1 MSNLEN
7 FLQLLKEGHGTRI
20 FEEEDMKLLA
30 QQKKPNE
37 IIKFIAEMEIG
48 HIKANWLTSYV
59 QFWRV
64 CLFQVSLVSSCWSWP
79 ICVV

>member
-37 IIKFIAEMEIG
+37 IIKFIAEMEIYRPY
-48 HIKANWLTSYV
+48 KS
-59 QFWRV
+59 
-64 CLFQVSLVSSCWSWP
+64 
-79 ICVV
+79 